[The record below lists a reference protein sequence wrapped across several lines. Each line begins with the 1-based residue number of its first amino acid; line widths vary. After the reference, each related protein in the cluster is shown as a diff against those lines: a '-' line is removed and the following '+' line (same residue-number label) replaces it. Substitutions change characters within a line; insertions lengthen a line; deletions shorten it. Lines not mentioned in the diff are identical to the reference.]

1 MSRKDLLPDAGSTPL
16 TVRQALYR
24 ASRDYKGGQFA
35 LAHAL
40 GICPDDLCKRVSLNA
55 NRPLQPDLL
64 EEIVAETRD
73 MRLLSALVRPAGAMV
88 FLPRP
93 AEAKADGLK
102 ATVTLLNKMSGYVE
116 ALADGLQDGKWE
128 RHEVDALRNRAEQ
141 LIDKVLGVLA
151 GAEQALEDAEH
162 E

>member
-1 MSRKDLLPDAGSTPL
+1 MSRKDLLPDAGSVSL

-24 ASRDYKGGQFA
+24 ASRDYPGGQFA

-40 GICPDDLCKRVSLNA
+40 GICPDDLCKRVSPKE
-55 NRPLQPDLL
+55 NRPLQPGLI
-64 EEIVAETRD
+64 EEIVAETKD
-73 MRLLSALVRPAGAMV
+73 LRLLSALVRPAGGLV

-93 AEAKADGLK
+93 AEAKKDGLK
-102 ATVTLLNKMSGYVE
+102 ATVALLNKMSGYVE

-128 RHEVDALRNRAEQ
+128 KHEVDALRHHAEM

-151 GAEQALEDAEH
+151 GAEQALEGVEH